1 MDDLRSALVIE
12 VPEASST
19 VDGWRE
25 RTSSAKPSAGVP
37 AHVTILFPFVPASEI
52 DPGLLA
58 SLGALFAAY
67 PIFGFELRETRRFPG
82 VLYLAPEP
90 AEGFLELIAAAAAAY
105 PDFPPYGG
113 EFDTIVPHLTAAEG
127 EAAVLDRAAADIEPT
142 LPIPAV
148 AREVTLLE
156 EVEPALARWR
166 SRARLPL
173 GRRNVRA

>member
-1 MDDLRSALVIE
+1 VHDLRSALVVE
-12 VPEASST
+12 VPEAT
-19 VDGWRE
+19 RAVDDWRE

-37 AHVTILFPFVPASEI
+37 AHVTILFPFVPARRI
-52 DPGLLA
+52 DRELLA
-58 SLGALFAAY
+58 SLGSLFAAY
-67 PIFGFELRETRRFPG
+67 PAFGFELRDARRFPG
-82 VLYLAPEP
+82 LLYLAPEP
-90 AEGFLELIAAAAAAY
+90 AERFLELIEAAAAAH

-127 EAAVLDRAAADIEPT
+127 EAAVLDRAAADIEPS

-148 AREVTLLE
+148 AHEVTLLE
-156 EVEPALARWR
+156 EVEPALARWH